1 METTENQDKLGA
13 AGSKE
18 APPIP
23 TSTTPP
29 KMEYKD
35 GSVLVDGK
43 KMVAESDLIAAKR
56 SLESKLEQAQTAHTT
71 AIDSAKLE
79 LSAAQQQVA
88 DLNAKLTEAKQASK
102 TGAIPDEEVARIKQ
116 ERDDAKTLVATLQT
130 DVGKALEYRR
140 ALLAMQYPGVVD
152 KLANKTMKELDSL
165 EEALKALSTS
175 RGGGPG
181 NYALGGG
188 GGQPHTMTSQ
198 ERAAKVINATP
209 VRGTREAAPAPK

>member
-1 METTENQDKLGA
+1 METKNQGIDPGA
-13 AGSKE
+13 ADSEKV
-18 APPIP
+18 APIP
-23 TSTTPP
+23 TIAFP
-29 KMEYKD
+29 KAELKD
-35 GSVLVDGK
+35 GSILVDGK

-56 SLESKLEQAQTAHTT
+56 SLESKLEQEHTAHTT
-71 AIDSAKLE
+71 AIDTAKLE

-88 DLNAKLTEAKQASK
+88 DLNAKLTGAKQASK
-102 TGAIPDEEVARIKQ
+102 AGAIPDEEVARIKQ
-116 ERDDAKTLVATLQT
+116 ERDDAKNLVVTLQT

-152 KLANKTMKELDSL
+152 KLVNKTMKELDSL

-175 RGGGPG
+175 RGSGPG

-188 GGQPHTMTSQ
+188 GGQPHTMTPQ

-209 VRGTREAAPAPK
+209 VRGVRNAEPAPK